1 MTTTAYTD
9 AALATEDRVSDL
21 IDRMDLDEKL
31 AQLGAVGFPDLIKDE
46 HFDEDAALAVVPHG
60 IGQVT
65 RIGATTGLEPEQSA
79 ELLNQIQRLVVER
92 TRLGIPVMV
101 HEETLAGYCARG
113 ATVFPQALA
122 LACSWDPELVR
133 EVADKIR
140 RQLLAVGA
148 RHSLAPV
155 LDVARD
161 PRWGRLEET
170 YGEDPVLAGVLG
182 TAYVRGMQTDDL
194 SRGVLATGKHFLAHG
209 LSEGGRNHA
218 PVQVGPRELRE
229 VYAEPFAA
237 AIRDAGL
244 GSVMSSYSCIDGLPG
259 SGSAEILTRLL
270 RDELGFEGMVVADY
284 FSVSLLMSYHRV
296 AADRS
301 EAAVK
306 AITAGLDLELPAL
319 DCFGAP
325 LKAAVTSGKVP
336 MAVVDRAVRRVLT
349 AKMRLG
355 LFESPYVDLGQVR
368 VVFADATN
376 AGLARRAATRGIV
389 LLSNDGVLPL
399 AGHVAKVAVIGPA
412 ADDRRLLQGDYHY
425 PAHQEL
431 FLDPDGAPALN
442 RPSLAATHKEAG
454 TASEPAPSAFAGVSS
469 DDKITDLI
477 DLPSGKGALKP
488 GRYYTEHVTPLAG
501 LKAALGARIEVAYE
515 KGCELQG
522 DDRAGFP
529 AAVAAAKRADVA
541 VVVLGGRSG
550 LNESS
555 TVGEARDATNLR
567 PTGVQEE
574 LATAVAATGTP
585 TVLVV
590 MSGRAHV
597 LSEVAG
603 QVQAL
608 LVAWPLGEQGG
619 NALADV
625 LLGRAEPTGRLAV
638 TLPRATGQIPLYSSH
653 RSGGARSVF
662 YGNYTDCARTPLFSF
677 GHGLG
682 YTTFGYSDF
691 TVEAHDTSS
700 TITVGL
706 TVTNT
711 GAREGEEVVQLYVS
725 DLVASVARPEASL
738 IGFTR
743 LCVRPGEAA
752 RVTFDVHPSRLAFYD
767 EAMRFVVEPGLFRF
781 AVGRSSSDI
790 RQEAVVNVTGPV
802 ASYSQR
808 SIVAVTAVVV
818 RCNGGG
824 VPSPTHRNDAT
835 DGSGESP
842 RAPVC
847 VEPREVRSHERS
859 DLLPG

>member
-9 AALATEDRVSDL
+9 TALAIADRVSDL

-31 AQLGAVGFPDLIKDE
+31 AQLGAIGFPDLIKDE
-46 HFDEDAALAVVPHG
+46 RFDADAALAVVPHG

-101 HEETLAGYCARG
+101 HEESLAGYCARG

-122 LACSWDPELVR
+122 LACSWDPELVQ

-182 TAYVRGMQTDDL
+182 AAYVRGMQTDDL
-194 SRGVLATGKHFLAHG
+194 SLGVLATGKHFLAYG

-237 AIRDAGL
+237 AIRDAAL

-270 RDELGFEGMVVADY
+270 RDELGFEGIVVADY
-284 FSVSLLMSYHRV
+284 SAVSFLMSYHRV

-325 LKAAVTSGKVP
+325 LKAAVTRGEVP

-355 LFESPYVDLGQVR
+355 LFESPYVNPGQVR
-368 VVFADATN
+368 LVFADAAN
-376 AGLARRAATRGIV
+376 ASLARRAATRSMV
-389 LLSNDGVLPL
+389 LLANDGVLPL
-399 AGHVAKVAVIGPA
+399 PEHVSKVAVIGPA

-431 FLDPDGAPALN
+431 FLDSDGAPVLD
-442 RPSLAATHKEAG
+442 RPSLAATSKEAG
-454 TASEPAPSAFAGVSS
+454 TASEPAPSAFADVSS
-469 DDKITDLI
+469 NHKISDAV

-488 GRYYTEHVTPLAG
+488 GNYYTEHITPLAG
-501 LKAALGARIEVAYE
+501 LRAALGPRVEVSYE
-515 KGCELQG
+515 KGCALQG

-541 VVVLGGRSG
+541 IVVLGGRSG

-555 TVGEARDATNLR
+555 TVGEARDATDLR

-574 LATAVAATGTP
+574 LASAVAATGTP

-590 MSGRAHV
+590 MSGGAHV

-603 QVQAL
+603 TVQAL

-662 YGNYTDCARTPLFSF
+662 YGDYTDCACTPLFSF

-682 YTTFGYSDF
+682 YTTFGYSNI

-700 TITVGL
+700 NITVGV

-711 GAREGEEVVQLYVS
+711 GARDGEELVQLYVS

-738 IGFTR
+738 IGFAR
-743 LCVRPGEAA
+743 LCLGPGEPA

-781 AVGRSSSDI
+781 AVGASSSDI
-790 RQEAVVNVTGPV
+790 RQEAAVNVTGPV
-802 ASYSQR
+802 APCSQR
-808 SIVAVTAVVV
+808 SIVAVTAVVE
-818 RCNGGG
+818 RCKGGEAL
-824 VPSPTHRNDAT
+824 SPTHK
-835 DGSGESP
+835 
-842 RAPVC
+842 
-847 VEPREVRSHERS
+847 
-859 DLLPG
+859 